1 MCKLVKEQGTPSHTK
16 HIQGALKANP
26 QKRSTKNTLTLNKI
40 PPMLQNQTKALS
52 LPLSTC

>member
-16 HIQGALKANP
+16 RIQGALKANP
-26 QKRSTKNTLTLNKI
+26 QKKSTKNTLTLNKI
-40 PPMLQNQTKALS
+40 PPMLQNRTKVLS

>member
-16 HIQGALKANP
+16 HIQGALNANP
-26 QKRSTKNTLTLNKI
+26 QKKSTKNTLTLNKI